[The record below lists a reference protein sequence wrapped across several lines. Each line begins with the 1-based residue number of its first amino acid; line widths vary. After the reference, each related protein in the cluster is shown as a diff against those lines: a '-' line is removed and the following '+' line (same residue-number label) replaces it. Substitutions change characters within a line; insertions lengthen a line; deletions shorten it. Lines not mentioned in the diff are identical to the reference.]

1 MKWLIGF
8 GVGIALFLFIAGI
21 PLVMFIS
28 SANFGNQTEQTIEAQ
43 VKVNQNTLSNMTQ
56 QVIEVAKVPGMYKED
71 LKEVISAAIEGRYG
85 EDGIGG
91 PGGSMLVAI
100 QEAYPGQ
107 MDSSLYAT
115 IQMTI
120 SAKRDEFKNAQDML
134 TDKVRVYRT
143 KLGEIP
149 TGWFLGL
156 AGYPKIDLTAAKYN
170 PIISAS
176 TGQAFETGVD
186 EGIKF

>member
-1 MKWLIGF
+1 MKWLIGIGLAVLLF
-8 GVGIALFLFIAGI
+8 VGA
-21 PLVMFIS
+21 PLVLFVT
-28 SANFGNQTEQTIEAQ
+28 SANFGNTTEQTIEAQ
-43 VKVNQNTLSNMTQ
+43 VKSNQTTLSNMTQ
-56 QVIEVAKVPGMYKED
+56 QVIEVAKVPGMYKDD
-71 LKEVISAAIEGRYG
+71 LKEVITAALEGRYG

-107 MDSSLYAT
+107 TDPSLYRT
-115 IQMTI
+115 IQTTI
-120 SAKRDEFKNAQDML
+120 SAKRDEFKSAQDML
-134 TDKVRVYRT
+134 IEKVRVYKT

-156 AGYPKIDLTAAKYN
+156 AGYPKIDLAQAKYN